1 MNIIVTKIKSSKVAL
16 FLFVCVISYSILFP
30 ILQYQFI
37 SKNYAQFI
45 ELAGRSSHITV
56 ILKKQ
61 YFDTNS
67 SSFPVKSM
75 ELVKQTSL
83 TILDGTA
90 TSNRSRIEN
99 ATVRPLTCDGCFHN
113 TFHFLINNEDICKR
127 MNESVDI
134 LILIMSAPSKY
145 KERNVIRETWLTY
158 TKNNTGKLR
167 HAFLLGESHLDK
179 ELKKENFLT
188 KDIIMGNFK
197 DAYHNLTLKSVMGL
211 QWTVKFCNNTKY
223 IFKTDDDMYVNIPR
237 LVSQIK
243 QNEDVLQ
250 TSVGGR
256 CFMSRRPNRDKRS
269 KKWYT
274 SFEMYPQNNYPGFCS
289 GTGYMTSFNV
299 VSKVVNISRNIPFF
313 HLEDIY
319 LSLCVNKLGF
329 KLHNF
334 EGFIPSLGELR
345 DKYNNDK
352 HHPCIYK
359 NESLVTMHQV
369 PIKWIKH
376 IWQTPCL

>member
-1 MNIIVTKIKSSKVAL
+1 MSAASYQTIVAIDLLREMTLDQLLETFYPSLRNKNGEKYAVQSLRLIRAGIQRYYTEPSRRQEIDIISGEIYNRNIHIPSTENNAISTVNNSSPSTGNAVAIRAPTTIAVPKIVQNTNASSTCMQLDDIDFFDDSVIKISEQDISSKTHKIAC
-16 FLFVCVISYSILFP
+16 F
-30 ILQYQFI
+30 QQKYQFI

-167 HAFLLGESHLDK
+167 HAFLLGESPLDK
-179 ELKKENFLT
+179 ELKK
-188 KDIIMGNFK
+188 KISSQK
-197 DAYHNLTLKSVMGL
+197 TL
-211 QWTVKFCNNTKY
+211 
-223 IFKTDDDMYVNIPR
+223 
-237 LVSQIK
+237 
-243 QNEDVLQ
+243 
-250 TSVGGR
+250 
-256 CFMSRRPNRDKRS
+256 
-269 KKWYT
+269 
-274 SFEMYPQNNYPGFCS
+274 
-289 GTGYMTSFNV
+289 
-299 VSKVVNISRNIPFF
+299 
-313 HLEDIY
+313 
-319 LSLCVNKLGF
+319 
-329 KLHNF
+329 
-334 EGFIPSLGELR
+334 
-345 DKYNNDK
+345 
-352 HHPCIYK
+352 
-359 NESLVTMHQV
+359 
-369 PIKWIKH
+369 
-376 IWQTPCL
+376 